1 MELVQNLYD
10 FFGIELLTESATFVD
25 LVNSFVQIGLA
36 LWIVLFIMRSIFLLC
51 TVPDRR
57 FM

>member
-1 MELVQNLYD
+1 MELVQELYD
-10 FFGIELLTESATFVD
+10 FFGIEMISQSATFVD
-25 LVNSFVQIGLA
+25 LINSFIQVGLA
-36 LWIVLFIMRSIFLLC
+36 LWIVIFIMRSVFLLC

>member
-1 MELVQNLYD
+1 MELVNELYD

-25 LVNSFVQIGLA
+25 LINSLIQISIGVWLT
-36 LWIVLFIMRSIFLLC
+36 VFIIRSVFLLC

-57 FM
+57 FF